1 MSDPRR
7 SLAIALLILGSAIAA
22 WGAYMPA
29 KAALAQVL
37 LERAWVRVQN
47 GETNAKPWPWADMS
61 PLAEIEIPK
70 LHQRVIVLEGA
81 SGEAMAFGPGH
92 MPNTPEIGAHG
103 TSVVAAHRDTQFSS
117 LGALRQ
123 GDDIIATTRDGKRIF
138 FRVSAARVVKANVSD
153 LDPADGGPTGARLA
167 LVTCYPFT
175 GVLHSPL
182 RYVVIGERT
191 SRSGNAGQHPN

>member
-7 SLAIALLILGSAIAA
+7 SLAIALLVLGGAIAA
-22 WGAYMPA
+22 WGAYIPA

-37 LERAWVRVQN
+37 LERAWLRVQH
-47 GETNAKPWPWADMS
+47 GEADARPWPWADMT
-61 PLAEIEIPK
+61 PVAEIEIPK

-92 MPNTPEIGAHG
+92 MPNTPAIGAHG
-103 TSVVAAHRDTQFSS
+103 TAIVAAHRDTQFSS

-123 GDDIIATTRDGKRIF
+123 GDEIIATTRDGERIAF
-138 FRVSAARVVKANVSD
+138 HVVATRVVKANVSG

-182 RYVVIGERT
+182 RYVVIADRL
-191 SRSGNAGQHPN
+191 RRR